1 MNPPHSGV
9 EPAPEVERT
18 RWFADEVHRHDAS
31 LRSYLRH
38 SFPRV
43 RGNVDDLVQESYLR
57 IWKARAAQPIE
68 SVRSFLFRIARNV
81 ALDLMRRHRASPVE
95 AVPRLEDLPVAE
107 DRPDAADDAVRRE
120 RIRLLA
126 EAITALPD
134 RCREVFVLHKIREL
148 SRKEVAAHLG
158 LSDRTVGVQT
168 DRAVKRC
175 AEYLRRRGV
184 GGLYDDDAA

>member
-1 MNPPHSGV
+1 MSPPNPAA
-9 EPAPEVERT
+9 ERAPELERT
-18 RWFADEVHRHDAS
+18 RWFADEVHLHDAS
-31 LRSYLRH
+31 LRSYLRQ

-43 RGNVDDLVQESYLR
+43 RESVDDLIQESYLR
-57 IWKARAAQPIE
+57 IWKARAVQPIE
-68 SVRSFLFRIARNV
+68 SARGFLFRIARNV
-81 ALDLMRRHRASPVE
+81 ALDLMRRHRASPIE
-95 AVPRLEDLPVAE
+95 AVPRLEDLPVPE
-107 DRPDAADDAVRRE
+107 DRPDAADDAIRRE

-126 EAITALPD
+126 EAIAALPA

-168 DRAVKRC
+168 ERAVKRC

-184 GGLYDDDAA
+184 SGLYDDDAA